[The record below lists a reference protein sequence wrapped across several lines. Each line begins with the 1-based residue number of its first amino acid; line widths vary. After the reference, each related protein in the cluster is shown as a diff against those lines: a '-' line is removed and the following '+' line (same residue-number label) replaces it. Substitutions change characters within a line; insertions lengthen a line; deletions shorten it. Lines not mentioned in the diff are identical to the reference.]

1 VHIEQ
6 TVTTV
11 SWIPSEAVT
20 GMNKAVFESGFTHY
34 DTPPPDVLG
43 DLEEMGRNDQFRF
56 ANRLHAWIDASD
68 GKITDAGYVD
78 GSVMGATTVRVGR
91 KELGRFA
98 AVEYPELRAD
108 IERTETSAR
117 FVQTFGGRPALPAP
131 RRVSHPPFV
140 KFEGPTVWTTL
151 ALTLHADGRVEWELL
166 GASPFPRHW
175 VYDNEGKLTA
185 KAGLADFKEWWRH
198 SFGKHT
204 PWGDEDSKALVTTVE
219 TALERELSVHIM
231 RAGQKPKIRKLKEGQ
246 TLVEQG
252 QLGRE
257 LYLLLDGVLEVDVDG
272 EVVGELGPGAIVG
285 ERALIEAEGRRTAT
299 LKALTK
305 VRVAVAEPD
314 QIDLAALEEVSEAHR
329 REDTRKQ

>member
-1 VHIEQ
+1 V
-6 TVTTV
+6 
-11 SWIPSEAVT
+11 
-20 GMNKAVFESGFTHY
+20 
-34 DTPPPDVLG
+34 
-43 DLEEMGRNDQFRF
+43 
-56 ANRLHAWIDASD
+56 SD
-68 GKITDAGYVD
+68 GRIADAGYVD
-78 GSVMGATTVRVGR
+78 GSVMGSTTVRVGR

-131 RRVSHPPFV
+131 RRVNHPPFV

-185 KAGLADFKEWWRH
+185 KAGLTDFKDWWRH
-198 SFGKHT
+198 AFGKHT
-204 PWGDEDSKALVTTVE
+204 PWGDEDSKVLVTTVE
-219 TALERELSVHIM
+219 TALERELSTNIM

-246 TLVEQG
+246 TLMQQG

-285 ERALIEAEGRRTAT
+285 ERALIEPEGRRTAT
-299 LKALTK
+299 LRALTK

-314 QIDLAALEEVSEAHR
+314 QIDLAALEQVSEAHR
-329 REDTRKQ
+329 REDARKQ